1 MSPTQTPSMESRPRL
16 KKVLLFVGI
25 AFGSLATSVFLA
37 PALLLLG
44 VMALGVAGYLAWTRQ
59 DQSKTVALVAA
70 AVLIGVAPW
79 WIIGIIG
86 ARGY

>member
-1 MSPTQTPSMESRPRL
+1 MSPSQSSSIESKPRRKRIL
-16 KKVLLFVGI
+16 SLIGI
-25 AFGSLATSVFLA
+25 AMGSLLTSVFLA

-44 VMALGVAGYLAWTRQ
+44 VVAMGVAGYLAWTHQ
-59 DQSKTVALVAA
+59 SQSKTVALMAA
-70 AVLIGVAPW
+70 AVLVGVAPW